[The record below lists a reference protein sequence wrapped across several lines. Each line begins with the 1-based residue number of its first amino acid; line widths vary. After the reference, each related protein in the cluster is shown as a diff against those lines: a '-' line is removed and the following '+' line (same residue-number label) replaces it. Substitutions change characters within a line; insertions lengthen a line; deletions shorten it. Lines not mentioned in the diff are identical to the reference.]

1 MLTKLALSLGLTAL
15 ISATT
20 FTIIAQAAPKGKPA
34 VSNFEDT
41 YKQMWEA
48 GCAAIANGDCYRGT
62 YDTKTEFKDLI
73 TKSFNQTH
81 GGDRLELTAKWNDA
95 LDQAEYFLNY
105 GAFNESG
112 SEFLDAVQ
120 ILRESHQIKAIF
132 AMQPG
137 EECDESES
145 CLYMFFFI
153 YLKDGTYFR
162 FEWNQTT

>member
-1 MLTKLALSLGLTAL
+1 VG
-15 ISATT
+15 
-20 FTIIAQAAPKGKPA
+20 G
-34 VSNFEDT
+34 
-41 YKQMWEA
+41 
-48 GCAAIANGDCYRGT
+48 GT

-73 TKSFNQTH
+73 TKSFDQTH

-112 SEFLDAVQ
+112 SEFLDAVA

-132 AMQPG
+132 AMQPTD
-137 EECDESES
+137 ECDESES